1 MRTRSLVFSVLI
13 PIALCAQMRHGPRLG
28 LAIATQT
35 AGQFLQ
41 WQGLPKLGPIVGWSF
56 DIPYTHQIGFRI
68 EPMLMSKGSWTRNAQ
83 LSTNSFVTLRYLEL
97 PVVLRLDLDTVRGG
111 FFLTGGVV
119 YGYLLSQRL
128 RTTVNGAETQN
139 IKYDLS
145 QPNVNRSQWS
155 VAVGLGQQ
163 GDKWSWELRGQTSIT
178 PFDRLIRSQNLV
190 FGLHVTYWLPLPK
203 PKKEEEEEPED

>member
-1 MRTRSLVFSVLI
+1 MVFSVLI

-56 DIPYTHQIGFRI
+56 DIPYTHQIGFRV

-119 YGYLLSQRL
+119 YGYWLSGRL
-128 RTTVNGAETQN
+128 RTTVNGAEFQN

-155 VAVGLGQQ
+155 VAIGLGQQ

-203 PKKEEEEEPED
+203 SKKAEDEEPED